1 MANIHVGTVFN
12 IYICDRNN
20 MSSDMETYGDF
31 LRDISTKD
39 NLYVF
44 CSGPFDVQSKE
55 EFVNDYVEL
64 NNYRDTILDSF
75 KWLN

>member
-1 MANIHVGTVFN
+1 
-12 IYICDRNN
+12 

-55 EFVNDYVEL
+55 EFVN
-64 NNYRDTILDSF
+64 NYRDTILDSF

>member
-1 MANIHVGTVFN
+1 
-12 IYICDRNN
+12 
-20 MSSDMETYGDF
+20 METYGDF

-75 KWLN
+75 KWSLFQVLCKPSLWCRIEIH